1 MQKLLLYL
9 GKGFA
14 EIILNVKGIHALEWL
29 KAGAEVPWFILTE
42 SELQV
47 V

>member
-14 EIILNVKGIHALEWL
+14 EIILNVKGMHALEWL
-29 KAGAEVPWFILTE
+29 KAAAEVPWFILTE